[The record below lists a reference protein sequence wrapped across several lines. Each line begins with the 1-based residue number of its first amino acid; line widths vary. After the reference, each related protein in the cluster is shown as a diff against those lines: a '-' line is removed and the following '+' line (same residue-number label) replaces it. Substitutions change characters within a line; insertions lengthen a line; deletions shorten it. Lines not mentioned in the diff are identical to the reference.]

1 MLKYKQNRTLIEINC
16 DHCDIKFEKPLTEYN
31 RNLNLNRK
39 NYCSRSCCGKSFN
52 NINHLRQLENNI
64 NISDYSNNK
73 KDEYTG
79 FRYYYR
85 NAKSRFKEF
94 DLTLQDIK
102 NQWELQNGICPY
114 TGFELKL
121 YNSKLK
127 NPYELRASL
136 DRIDSS
142 IGYIKE
148 NIEFISLPINYLKND
163 QLSKQEVFE
172 LLAKIAP
179 NFH

>member
-1 MLKYKQNRTLIEINC
+1 MLKYKQNRKLIEINC
-16 DHCDIKFEKPLTEYN
+16 DHCDVKFEKPLSEYN

-39 NYCSRSCCGKSFN
+39 NYCSRSCCGKSAFN
-52 NINHLRQLENNI
+52 LQFLKSLTPTND
-64 NISDYSNNK
+64 ISEYSNNR

-102 NQWELQNGICPY
+102 DQWELQKGICPY
-114 TGFELKL
+114 TNFELLL
-121 YNSKLK
+121 YTTKVK

-136 DRIDSS
+136 DRINSS
-142 IGYIKE
+142 IGYIKG